1 MLSIENLAI
10 YIVFLPLIA
19 SMIVGLNTNNI
30 SVKTSQVLTSCAIFI
45 SAFFSIIVFLHVIYG
60 HNIIHIKLLK
70 WVDISFFQ
78 AYWSI
83 YVDPLTA
90 VMLCVVNIVSFLVHV
105 YSVGYMSHDKHK
117 QRFMAYLS
125 LFTFFMLVLVTS
137 DNLLQLFVGWEG
149 VGLSSFL
156 LIGFWFK
163 KKSAANAAIKAF
175 LVNRVG
181 DIGLAL
187 SIILIA
193 LTFETIE
200 YQQIFTKVDRIY
212 ELYFSFFGIEFSLI
226 DTICLLMFIG
236 CMGKSAQIGLHTWL
250 PDAMEGPTPVSALIH
265 AATMVTAGVFLIAR
279 CSFIFEQSVIALN
292 MITIIGAVTCLF
304 AASIAIVQNDI
315 KKIIAYSTCSQL
327 GYMFFACGVSAYSVA
342 IFHLMTHAFFKA
354 LLFLGAGSVIHAINN
369 EQDIRKM
376 GGLYKFLPRSYVLIW
391 IGSLALAGIYPFAGY
406 FSKDLILENAYLSHT
421 EYGDFA
427 FWMGI
432 VAAFLT
438 AFYSWRLIV
447 IVFHKKTRL
456 EKSVIENIHDAPKS
470 MFIPMVILA
479 IGAVFSGYIGEYIF
493 KMTSLS
499 SGFWNNSLALSKG
512 NGDQL
517 HILPTLVKYL
527 PLIVG
532 LLGIFLA
539 YIIYT
544 NSNTKKITCFI
555 SEKFNFV
562 YKILLNKYYFDEIYN
577 FLFVD
582 FAKQVSNIFW
592 KIFDNS
598 IIDGIP
604 NILARCTYN
613 FSRMSRCLQTGAI
626 NHYSLIMFIGVLSI
640 MIFIVFY

>member
-10 YIVFLPLIA
+10 YIVFLPLMA
-19 SMIVGLNTNNI
+19 SIIVGLNTNNI
-30 SVKTSQVLTSCAIFI
+30 SVKTSQILTSFSVFI
-45 SAFFSIIVFLHVIYG
+45 SAIFSIIVFFYVIHG

-70 WVDISFFQ
+70 WLDVSFFK

-83 YVDPLTA
+83 YIDSLTA
-90 VMLCVVNIVSFLVHV
+90 VMLCVVNIVSFLVHL
-105 YSVGYMSHDKHK
+105 YSVGYMSHDNHK

-193 LTFETIE
+193 LTFKTIE
-200 YQQIFTKVDRIY
+200 YQQIFIQLDRSY
-212 ELYFSFFGIEFSLI
+212 EECFSLFGIKFSVI
-226 DTICLLMFIG
+226 DSICLLMFIG
-236 CMGKSAQIGLHTWL
+236 CMGKSAQIGLQTWL

-265 AATMVTAGVFLIAR
+265 AATMVTAGVFLVAR
-279 CSFIFEQSVIALN
+279 CSFIFEQSIIALN
-292 MITIIGAVTCLF
+292 MITIIGAITCLF

-315 KKIIAYSTCSQL
+315 KKVIAYSTCSQL

-354 LLFLGAGSVIHAINN
+354 LLFLGAGSVIHAIND

-376 GGLYKFLPRSYVLIW
+376 GGLYKLLPKSYTLMW

-406 FSKDLILENAYLSHT
+406 FSKDLILESAYLSNT
-421 EYGDFA
+421 SYGDFA
-427 FWMGI
+427 FCMGI
-432 VAAFLT
+432 IAALLT
-438 AFYSWRLIV
+438 AFYSWRLI
-447 IVFHKKTRL
+447 ILVFHKKTKL
-456 EKSVIENIHDAPKS
+456 EKNIVQNIHDAPKS
-470 MFIPMVILA
+470 MFIPMIVLA
-479 IGAVFSGYIGEYIF
+479 IGAIFSGYVGEYIF
-493 KMTSLS
+493 EMTNS
-499 SGFWNNSLALSKG
+499 SSDFWNHSLAVTQKS
-512 NGDQL
+512 NGEL
-517 HILPTLVKYL
+517 YMLPFLVKHMPIIAGL
-527 PLIVG
+527 FGILI
-532 LLGIFLA
+532 A
-539 YIIYT
+539 YIIYA
-544 NSNTKKITCFI
+544 NTKKIACFI
-555 SEKFNFV
+555 SEKFNFI

-582 FAKQVSNIFW
+582 FIKKISNIFW

-604 NILARCTYN
+604 NILARCVYN
-613 FSRMSRCLQTGAI
+613 VSRISRGLQTGVI
-626 NHYSLIMFIGVLSI
+626 NHYSLIMFIGLLTI
-640 MIFIVFY
+640 MIFIIFY